1 MQAVIDKLGIRTCL
15 IALLAAGSVIRV
27 VTGLVSLGHR
37 HDLHIMGQWGWQL
50 SHQPIDSFYS
60 LAENPDHLPGDLW
73 FHWALSNLF
82 QMFGGEHYWGETYYF
97 LLKMLPSIADVAVAI
112 LLFAIVRYL
121 VSAPVGL
128 LASALYFLNP
138 AVFSV
143 SSAWGQW
150 DSVSMALLLAG
161 LAIVVGRPE
170 RWILAVPLI
179 AWATVIKPPLAL
191 PGILIIGFP
200 LLLVLRDSPSV
211 STFVRRIVPSALICG
226 ALGIAT
232 IVVICA
238 PFSVGLPG
246 MSTQWTL
253 IERARVALDMYPFKV
268 LAAGNIWMLQQ
279 GSFEH
284 VDDRTESVLGINAH
298 DLGNISLAVA
308 LVAIGIVFVRLVFV
322 TFRDRPFVALAWAL
336 VAVTFATYML
346 PTRVHERYF
355 FPTLVLGII
364 MLTITRVGP
373 VEFTALAVVSAT
385 FLANLSFVYFGF
397 NQDSRVDIDDATFA
411 LLLRTTSILN
421 VIAFIAVILM
431 PLRWIG
437 RPTLQ
442 SNRSHQDRSRREDSG
457 PDHNQVA
464 IGAQQ

>member
-1 MQAVIDKLGIRTCL
+1 
-15 IALLAAGSVIRV
+15 
-27 VTGLVSLGHR
+27 
-37 HDLHIMGQWGWQL
+37 
-50 SHQPIDSFYS
+50 
-60 LAENPDHLPGDLW
+60 
-73 FHWALSNLF
+73 
-82 QMFGGEHYWGETYYF
+82 
-97 LLKMLPSIADVAVAI
+97 MLPSIADIAVTI
-112 LLFAIVRYL
+112 LLFDIVRNL
-121 VSAPVGL
+121 VSARVGL
-128 LASALYFLNP
+128 LAAAFYFLNP
-138 AVFSV
+138 AVFFV

-179 AWATVIKPPLAL
+179 AWATVVKPPLAL

-200 LLLVLRDSPSV
+200 MLLMLRDNPSV
-211 STFVRRIVPSALICG
+211 LTFVRRIVPSALTCA

-253 IERARVALDMYPFKV
+253 FERAQVALDMYPFKV
-268 LAAGNIWMLQQ
+268 LAAGNVWMLPQA
-279 GSFEH
+279 SFEH
-284 VDDRTESVLGINAH
+284 VDDRDSAFLGLDSH
-298 DLGNISLAVA
+298 DLGNVYLCVA
-308 LVAIGIVFVRLVFV
+308 LIAIGIVFVRLLFS
-322 TFRDRPFVALAWAL
+322 TLRDRPVVALTWVL

-364 MLTITRVGP
+364 LLTITRFGP
-373 VEFTALAVVSAT
+373 VGFVAFVVVSAT

-397 NQDSRVDIDDATFA
+397 HQDSRVDISDDTFA
-411 LLLRTTSILN
+411 LLLRTTSVLN
-421 VIAFIAVILM
+421 LIAFIAVILM
-431 PLRWIG
+431 PLRWID

-442 SNRSHQDRSRREDSG
+442 RDHPDQVRSRREDSG
-457 PDHNQVA
+457 PDHTQVA
-464 IGAQQ
+464 IGARR